1 MKVLMI
7 SSDPAVRGDTPTAKR
22 IEEYGQLVDELRT
35 VVVSGKSNV
44 WAFCKALFDG
54 WRILAMRNPAD
65 FIITCQDPAE
75 RWVIGFILSRA
86 FSIPLELQIHTDL
99 LSPFFWS
106 ESMKNKIRVLI
117 ARFLIPRASTLR
129 VVSQRVANS
138 LEHMFGHRLPPITIL
153 PVFVDI
159 APYERLQRVEGGDT
173 FIFLM
178 VSRFTNEKH
187 ISLALDAFAEVL
199 RTHPIAHLMLVGE
212 GPLRGSLVMQART
225 LGIEKNVTFKGWTDN
240 LQAEYQL
247 SDCYLLTSQYEGY
260 GRTVIEA
267 LASGLP
273 VIMTDVGLAED
284 LVQDGINGLVV
295 PVNDSRALMEAMKRI
310 MDDATLRARFSSVAR
325 ESVSARIISSKKE
338 YLDAFKKTWE
348 LCYKT
353 RKERMPHVCFVL
365 PETTEDTATHF
376 AHKWELM
383 QELEGKVKFFAYQP
397 TIMGIAKMKYAYFIR
412 GVRTFYVHYSFKGAL
427 VAFILTKVLGGT
439 VYYWNCGMPWLYT
452 RGWFEERIF
461 RFILRHTILVIG
473 TDGLADEY
481 ATRYR
486 INRNAIRVIPNYIR
500 ISRMQSILKEEAR
513 RQLGIPLDKKVVLFL
528 HRLSRRKGVH
538 LLPEII
544 KEFGDMHD
552 VLFVIVGEGPER
564 QDMELRIK
572 NYELWKNTKMVGNV
586 SNRDIPFYFAA
597 SDIYLMPSEEE
608 GMPNAL
614 LEAMAV
620 GVPFVASDVAAVR
633 EMTPPGAREFILPY
647 GKTHECANAIKKL
660 LADEELRKALSREEQ
675 EWVKRFDV
683 KVVAPK
689 FLEIIQERI

>member
-348 LCYKT
+348 LCYETHLYSSQQAARYLDFHSPKPMTLLRQGFEGFSSPSSQQQPAGYPAKENKT

-486 INRNAIRVIPNYIR
+486 INRNAIRVIPN
-500 ISRMQSILKEEAR
+500 
-513 RQLGIPLDKKVVLFL
+513 
-528 HRLSRRKGVH
+528 
-538 LLPEII
+538 
-544 KEFGDMHD
+544 
-552 VLFVIVGEGPER
+552 
-564 QDMELRIK
+564 
-572 NYELWKNTKMVGNV
+572 
-586 SNRDIPFYFAA
+586 
-597 SDIYLMPSEEE
+597 
-608 GMPNAL
+608 
-614 LEAMAV
+614 
-620 GVPFVASDVAAVR
+620 
-633 EMTPPGAREFILPY
+633 
-647 GKTHECANAIKKL
+647 
-660 LADEELRKALSREEQ
+660 
-675 EWVKRFDV
+675 
-683 KVVAPK
+683 
-689 FLEIIQERI
+689 